1 MNPRRLEGL
10 FFFQSYSDLLQSV
23 GNVVVAR
30 SSRSR
35 IVCMAMVRAQGRQL
49 ACSVS
54 PTASA
59 KSTFCRMSDSLSAS
73 YIEPLP
79 FLCPV
84 RLPLVTADASH
95 YRVQSALMQPAS
107 PITTQRRAPSA
118 LNATATM
125 AFGVFA
131 AVLLRA
137 YIIAI
142 VPAQILLRL
151 RSRSSELM
159 AFSVLGPVLDTA
171 LLPRQLR
178 ASG

>member
-1 MNPRRLEGL
+1 MQLPATIGL
-10 FFFQSYSDLLQSV
+10 R
-23 GNVVVAR
+23 GNTPALGLCLCVSGQPAKLCVEH
-30 SSRSR
+30 
-35 IVCMAMVRAQGRQL
+35 RQWL
-49 ACSVS
+49 SGTIC
-54 PTASA
+54 TA
-59 KSTFCRMSDSLSAS
+59 
-73 YIEPLP
+73 
-79 FLCPV
+79 
-84 RLPLVTADASH
+84 LVTADASH